1 MARLFKYQQTA
12 VILALAAMLL
22 ASPLAVGPASAGT
35 IGGGGGSTDP
45 QAPGDGKGDPDV
57 PATGP
62 SRTNLSGAQQVAT
75 PSYETPT
82 VGDGRVP
89 VAVWS
94 RSAWAWRLRIVLQG
108 LRAYTFRF

>member
-12 VILALAAMLL
+12 VILALAAVLL
-22 ASPLAVGPASAGT
+22 ASPLAVGLASAGSV
-35 IGGGGGSTDP
+35 GGGGGST
-45 QAPGDGKGDPDV
+45 APGDGKGDPDV

>member
-1 MARLFKYQQTA
+1 MTRLFKYQQTA
-12 VILALAAMLL
+12 LIFALAAMLL
-22 ASPLAVGPASAGT
+22 ASPLALGPASAGSSSG
-35 IGGGGGSTDP
+35 ILEPAGPSG
-45 QAPGDGKGDPDV
+45 GKGDPDV

-62 SRTNLSGAQQVAT
+62 SRTNMAGAQQVAT
-75 PSYETPT
+75 PTYETPT